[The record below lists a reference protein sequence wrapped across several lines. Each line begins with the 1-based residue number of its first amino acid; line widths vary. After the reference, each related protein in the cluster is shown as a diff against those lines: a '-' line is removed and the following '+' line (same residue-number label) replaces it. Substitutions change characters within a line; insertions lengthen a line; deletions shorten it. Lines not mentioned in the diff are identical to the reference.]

1 MKTKQEY
8 IDALGRMKQV
18 YYNCAFKGGNCH
30 GEKIKWLAS
39 RMKSKHTN

>member
-18 YYNCAFKGGNCH
+18 YYNINGDELIKDILENC
-30 GEKIKWLAS
+30 EVIQ
-39 RMKSKHTN
+39 

>member
-18 YYNCAFKGGNCH
+18 YYNSNQSLNKQ
-30 GEKIKWLAS
+30 KI
-39 RMKSKHTN
+39 NY